1 MENIEKKIE
10 TMRGEMS
17 ILSQIERNK
26 NPKTRKARKVIRTY
40 KITGANDV
48 PNIKEELKQ
57 KMQVNVQRERQFDKC
72 NKFYRQNKI
81 FQVDAK
87 IFYREIGKN
96 QVMVKEAPP
105 RDSVEKFW
113 KWIWG
118 EEKACNISAS
128 YIENVEKE
136 NEKINEQEWENI
148 TIFELKAAL
157 IKSQKWKPLGIDKV
171 PNFWLNVLLL
181 SHVAFTTL
189 LNEIM

>member
-48 PNIKEELKQ
+48 PSIKEELKQ
-57 KMQVNVQRERQFDKC
+57 KMQVNVQRERQFDKR

-81 FQVDAK
+81 FQVDAN

-105 RDSVEKFW
+105 RDSLEKFW
-113 KWIWG
+113 KWIRG

-128 YIENVEKE
+128 
-136 NEKINEQEWENI
+136 
-148 TIFELKAAL
+148 
-157 IKSQKWKPLGIDKV
+157 
-171 PNFWLNVLLL
+171 
-181 SHVAFTTL
+181 
-189 LNEIM
+189 